1 MSKHRRQ
8 TTKSWSPQTDLPER
22 ASAFF
27 ARLAGDADGRKLLR
41 EQDHRIVFELTD
53 SNPFRVHIK
62 RGKSGVTTGAKK
74 AEGYDVNDL
83 IHFRLSSATLARLFD
98 GKIRFTDALIPIQ
111 QDGSDAMLL
120 LECTLFKWSVLSWVG
135 RVFRGAQLRGSGQV

>member
-1 MSKHRRQ
+1 MAKHRKQ
-8 TTKSWSPQTDLPER
+8 TAKSRLPQNDLPER
-22 ASAFF
+22 ASVFF

-53 SNPFRVHIK
+53 SNPFSVHVK
-62 RGKSGVTTGAKK
+62 HGKSGVTTVATKV
-74 AEGYDVNDL
+74 EGYDVNDL

-111 QDGSDAMLL
+111 QDGGDAMLL
-120 LECTLFKWSVLSWVG
+120 AECTLFKWSVLSWVG
-135 RVFRGAQLRGSGQV
+135 RMFRGAQLRGSGQV